1 MLLRVFSIFIVLLT
15 CTSCDFFR
23 LKKKAPLQ
31 ELDTLIDYS
40 SVDTSPA
47 FENCVDLIDKA
58 AKTACF
64 RTTMHRYITTGL
76 QSYPMQ
82 LPASIEETITVTL
95 LIDIY
100 GKVSVQH
107 VEITEQSKAVR
118 QVLDRAIRFS
128 LAKVPPLFP
137 ALKRG
142 IPVSA
147 QYQIPIE
154 IRGNKK

>member
-23 LKKKAPLQ
+23 LKKTLPLQ
-31 ELDTLIDYS
+31 ELDTVIDYS
-40 SVDTSPA
+40 SVDTSPS
-47 FENCVDLIDKA
+47 FENCIDLIDKS
-58 AKTACF
+58 AKTICF
-64 RTTMHRYITTGL
+64 RTTMHRHITTSL

-82 LPASIEETITVTL
+82 LVASIEETITVTL

-107 VEITEQSKAVR
+107 IDTSDQLKEVQ
-118 QVLDRAIRFS
+118 QVLDFAIHES
-128 LAKVPPLFP
+128 VDDIPLLFP

-142 IPVSA
+142 IPVAS
-147 QYQIPIE
+147 QYQIPIQ

>member
-1 MLLRVFSIFIVLLT
+1 MLLRVFSIFMVLLT

-23 LKKKAPLQ
+23 LKKTSPLRV
-31 ELDTLIDYS
+31 LDTVIDFS
-40 SVDTSPA
+40 SVDTSPS
-47 FENCVDLIDKA
+47 FENCIDLIDKSE
-58 AKTACF
+58 KTTCF
-64 RTTMHRYITTGL
+64 RTTMHGHITTSL

-82 LPASIEETITVTL
+82 LPAAIEETITVTL

-107 VEITEQSKAVR
+107 IDTSDQLKEVQ
-118 QVLDRAIRFS
+118 QVLDRAIRLS
-128 LAKVPPLFP
+128 LAKIPPLFP

-142 IPVSA
+142 IPVA
-147 QYQIPIE
+147 TQYQIPIE